1 MIYVDA
7 NVFLRALTRSPEPR
21 VQRMNDIAG
30 NLLRAAERGEVE
42 LTTSDA
48 VIAAVAFILTAKAH
62 YHLPVSDAAARLAT
76 LVRLQGVNLP
86 NKESILAAL
95 ELWAER
101 PKLGFVDALVASQS
115 KHQGSELATFDAAIA
130 SLPDVV
136 VWQPPAMETETTGG

>member
-48 VIAAVAFILTAKAH
+48 VIAEVDFILTAKAH

-76 LVRLQGVNLP
+76 LVRFKGSISPTRSRSWRRKSYGPNAPNSDSSTRWSLVNP
-86 NKESILAAL
+86 SIKGRNS
-95 ELWAER
+95 R
-101 PKLGFVDALVASQS
+101 PSM
-115 KHQGSELATFDAAIA
+115 
-130 SLPDVV
+130 PR
-136 VWQPPAMETETTGG
+136 